1 MKYMTINELI
11 KLVDDMNTKEVPEN
25 ENLKQVAN
33 IVEKIVNFIE

>member
-1 MKYMTINELI
+1 MTINELI
-11 KLVDDMNTKEVPEN
+11 KLVEDINTKEVPEN

>member
-11 KLVDDMNTKEVPEN
+11 KLVEDINTTEVPEN

>member
-11 KLVDDMNTKEVPEN
+11 KLVEDMNTKEVPEN

>member
-1 MKYMTINELI
+1 MKYMTINEMI

>member
-33 IVEKIVNFIE
+33 IVEKIVNFIK

>member
-11 KLVDDMNTKEVPEN
+11 KLVEDINTKEVPEN